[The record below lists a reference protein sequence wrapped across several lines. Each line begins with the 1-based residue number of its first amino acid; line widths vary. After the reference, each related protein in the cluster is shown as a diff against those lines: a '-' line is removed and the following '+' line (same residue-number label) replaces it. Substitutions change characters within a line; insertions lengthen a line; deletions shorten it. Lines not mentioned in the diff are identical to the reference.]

1 MRGAVLLRWFGGGL
15 TVPQWS
21 ARRLTRSTNR
31 PEPGL
36 KTGTQGGSL
45 RALGTT
51 RFPASCARPIRERM
65 PCPRVPR
72 LVLLTLRVLYQPRRV
87 LILLAN
93 FVRRSSIRPTA
104 PAQRRSE
111 KTKRAR
117 QPRSS
122 TPGGGVIRQSS
133 RVPAMRALEGWLGRA
148 NVSATRW
155 PPSLLSEL
163 RFRVGRIL
171 PLTSADSF
179 ARQVP
184 AGTGITRFHAHQL
197 RHSFACRWLEAG
209 GSLAALQGQL
219 GTLVGTPTLRR
230 TC

>member
-1 MRGAVLLRWFGGGL
+1 MNRGGRGEFLLPGPPWATRRMGCEDPSTVPGGRSEVTAGPVVRGAVLLRWFGGGL
-15 TVPQWS
+15 TVPQWPRAPPHPLHEQ
-21 ARRLTRSTNR
+21 ARAWIEIRHSRGRVRCGLSGLPDSPRH
-31 PEPGL
+31 EPDRYASGC
-36 KTGTQGGSL
+36 
-45 RALGTT
+45 
-51 RFPASCARPIRERM
+51 PAQEFA
-65 PCPRVPR
+65 R

-155 PPSLLSEL
+155 PPS
-163 RFRVGRIL
+163 
-171 PLTSADSF
+171 
-179 ARQVP
+179 
-184 AGTGITRFHAHQL
+184 
-197 RHSFACRWLEAG
+197 
-209 GSLAALQGQL
+209 
-219 GTLVGTPTLRR
+219 
-230 TC
+230 